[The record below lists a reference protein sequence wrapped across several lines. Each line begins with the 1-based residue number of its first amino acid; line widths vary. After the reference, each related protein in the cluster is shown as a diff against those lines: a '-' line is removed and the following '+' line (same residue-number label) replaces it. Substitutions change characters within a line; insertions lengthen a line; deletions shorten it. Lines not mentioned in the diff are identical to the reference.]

1 MPTASCVRSGAPL
14 NLIPRRLAA
23 ADIGTAAVCTSGLK
37 TSEQEDA
44 APVVAVQTQGGA
56 FLPNDGCDRQR
67 PGRSF
72 PDAQMEPRRGKPPPP
87 CGAFVCLPPPPPK
100 TDAWH
105 AGRATDTL
113 KTPGA
118 FPDMPQCKKGG
129 NKVSAGPDI
138 RFHDIAYR
146 ARDDLLY
153 LHMLVKAITQ
163 SPQTSTRNAKD
174 GPYHSTRFE
183 TEKV

>member
-1 MPTASCVRSGAPL
+1 MTAASCVWSGAPL
-14 NLIPRRLAA
+14 NLIPCRLAA
-23 ADIGTAAVCTSGLK
+23 ADIATAAVCASGLEA
-37 TSEQEDA
+37 SEQEDA
-44 APVVAVQTQGGA
+44 APMASAQTRSDA
-56 FLPNDGCDRQR
+56 FLPNDGCGRPR
-67 PGRSF
+67 PGRGF
-72 PDAQMEPRRGKPPPP
+72 TDARNRAPRGKGPATVRDFRLSAAPS
-87 CGAFVCLPPPPPK
+87 K

-105 AGRATDTL
+105 AGRAIDTL
-113 KTPGA
+113 KAARRAPRHA
-118 FPDMPQCKKGG
+118 AMQKIG

-138 RFHDIAYR
+138 RFQDIAYR